1 MKPFTSLR
9 SVVVPVNRSNI
20 DTDALIPKQYIK
32 MVERTG
38 FGRYLFDEWRY
49 LDKGYP
55 GIDEHERQKN
65 PDFSLNQPK
74 YQGAQILIAQDN
86 FGCGSSREHA
96 VWALEDFGIRVIVA
110 PSFAEIFYANCF
122 KNGILPI
129 QLPADLVNQIIA
141 KTQKCEGYSL
151 SVDLPQQLILEEG
164 AQHHFN
170 IDPYYKLRLIQGLDD
185 IDITLANLD
194 RIEAYEMAR
203 RKLEPWLFT

>member
-1 MKPFTSLR
+1 MKAFTSLH
-9 SVVVPVNRSNI
+9 SLVVPLSRSNV

-55 GIDEHERQKN
+55 GIEEHERQKN
-65 PDFSLNQPK
+65 PEFSLNQARYK
-74 YQGAQILIAQDN
+74 GAQILIAQDN

-96 VWALEDFGIRVIVA
+96 VWALEDYGIRAIVA

-129 QLPADLVNQIIA
+129 QLPADLVNHIIA
-141 KTQKCEGYSL
+141 KAQERDGYSL
-151 SVDLPQQLILEEG
+151 TIDLPQQLILEDDV
-164 AQHHFN
+164 HHSFD
-170 IDPYYKLRLIQGLDD
+170 IDPYYKSRLIQGLDD
-185 IDITLANLD
+185 IDITLGNLD
-194 RIEAYEMAR
+194 RIEAYEMTR
-203 RKLEPWLFT
+203 RKLEPWLF